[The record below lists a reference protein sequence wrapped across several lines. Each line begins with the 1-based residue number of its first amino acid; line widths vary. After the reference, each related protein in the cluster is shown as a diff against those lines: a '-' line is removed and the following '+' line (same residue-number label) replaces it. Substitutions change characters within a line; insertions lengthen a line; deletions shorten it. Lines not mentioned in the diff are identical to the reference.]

1 MGAITIGEFFAV
13 LPQLGGFGG
22 LAFIVWLLV
31 FDKRLMLRED
41 HAAALAEQRAGA
53 DRDLAERERQITRL
67 QQESDGWRDIAL
79 RGAGI
84 LEQAAPFL
92 SSSRKAGPE

>member
-1 MGAITIGEFFAV
+1 MGAVTLGEFFAL
-13 LPQLGGFGG
+13 LPQLGGYGG
-22 LAFIVWLLV
+22 LAFLVWLLV
-31 FDKRLMLRED
+31 FDKRLMLRSD
-41 HAAALAEQRAGA
+41 HTDALTEQRAGS
-53 DRDLAERERQITRL
+53 DRDLAERDHQIARL

-92 SSSRKAGPE
+92 SSSRKAGQQ

>member
-1 MGAITIGEFFAV
+1 MTIGDFFTV
-13 LPQLGGFGG
+13 LPQLGGYGG

-31 FDKRLMLRED
+31 FDKRLMLRSD
-41 HAAALAEQRAGA
+41 HTDALTEHRAGA

-67 QQESDGWRDIAL
+67 QQEADGWRDIAL

-92 SSSRKAGPE
+92 SSRKGGPG